1 MSRLLLYVQSLLG
14 VGHLAR
20 AALLARA
27 FAAAGWEVDL
37 VSGGMPVGEVSPGA
51 ARLIQLPPARSR
63 DEAFSEL
70 VDEAGKAVDAAWRQ
84 ARRERLLAL
93 FAERRR
99 NVLILEMF
107 PFGRRQMRFEL
118 LPLLAAARAA
128 DRPPLIVSSARD
140 VVQSRRKPGRAAEAL
155 ALLQEVFDLVLVHG
169 DPRLVR
175 FEESFPLAAEL
186 GARLRY
192 TGYIAPPQ
200 VPRGRAGDPGWDEVV
215 VSAGG
220 GAVGAALLETALAAR
235 PLSKLKAR
243 RWRLL
248 AGRNLP
254 QEALAALAAQAP
266 PDVVVER
273 ARADFQR
280 LLANCRVSISQA
292 GYNTV
297 MDIASADARAV
308 LVPFVGLGET
318 EQTLRAEKLAARG
331 LVEVVPER
339 QLTAARLAAAVDAAE
354 VMPPPRFAALDMS
367 GAARSVRIVSEVLSR
382 RQAAGVS
389 A

>member
-37 VSGGMPVGEVSPGA
+37 VSGGMPVAQVSTGA

-63 DEAFSEL
+63 DEAFSGL
-70 VDEAGKAVDAAWRQ
+70 VDEAGKAVDAAWCQ

-93 FAERRR
+93 FAERRPD
-99 NVLILEMF
+99 VLILEMF

-128 DRPPLIVSSARD
+128 ERPPLVVSSVRD
-140 VVQSRRKPGRAAEAL
+140 VVQGRRKPGRAEEAL
-155 ALLQEVFDLVLVHG
+155 ALLEEAFDLVLVHG

-192 TGYIAPPQ
+192 TGYIAPPR
-200 VPRGRAGDPGWDEVV
+200 VPRGRAGEVGWDEVV

-254 QEALAALAAQAP
+254 QGALAALAAQAP

-273 ARADFQR
+273 ARPDFQG

-354 VMPPPRFAALDMS
+354 VMPAPRFAAFDMS
-367 GAARSVRIVSEVLSR
+367 GAATSVRIVSEVLSR
-382 RQAAGVS
+382 RPAAGVS